1 MEDIKIVVNAIKEDK
16 RNERRRKYIKC
27 KYCNKFISK
36 YNYSK
41 HFKRIHDRNNNNQ
54 EKRIMLA
61 SKKFI
66 KNTNKIIDDLS
77 ELKTL
82 LTQIIKIRIT
92 KRKLV
97 KKIWYKNYKQ
107 SIKQLTKILE
117 KKNNNNNE
125 EENINN
131 DKEEEESNNNDD
143 VDMNIN

>member
-1 MEDIKIVVNAIKEDK
+1 M
-16 RNERRRKYIKC
+16 
-27 KYCNKFISK
+27 
-36 YNYSK
+36 
-41 HFKRIHDRNNNNQ
+41 
-54 EKRIMLA
+54 
-61 SKKFI
+61 
-66 KNTNKIIDDLS
+66 
-77 ELKTL
+77 
-82 LTQIIKIRIT
+82 
-92 KRKLV
+92 